1 MISLY
6 DYHLKRRTIK
16 AADWLQFFTNWSSKE
31 NNIIEL
37 MTSLKPIYPKKYIFN
52 ERELQAWNSMLR
64 AAGCADITPFD
75 NDISPVSYNL

>member
-1 MISLY
+1 MTSLY

-16 AADWLQFFTNWSSKE
+16 TADWLQFFTNWSSKE

-37 MTSLKPIYPKKYIFN
+37 MTPLKSIYPKKYIFS

-64 AAGCADITPFD
+64 AAGCADITSFGS
-75 NDISPVSYNL
+75 NTSSVSYNL